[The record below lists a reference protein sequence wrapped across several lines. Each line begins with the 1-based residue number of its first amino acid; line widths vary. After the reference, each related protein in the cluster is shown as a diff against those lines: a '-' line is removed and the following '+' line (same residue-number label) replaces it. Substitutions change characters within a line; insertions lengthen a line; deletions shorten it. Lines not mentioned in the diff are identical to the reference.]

1 MSKISLSNLS
11 SGFRSSNKLNENFQE
26 IRDALDNTLSRD
38 GSAPNQMMAPLD
50 MNSERIINVGAPV
63 NLTDVVRLQDLV
75 DGSITLYQDLFVDV
89 REFGAVGDNSTNNT
103 TAIQAAINAALAA
116 GGGVVYFPPGTY
128 LTNKLTMVRNVTL
141 MGAGQKA
148 TSIKLR
154 NGQNTNLIETQDAN
168 TLLATGL
175 TPTGTRSAGAGNWSI
190 RDLTLDGNRANNTT
204 GNVLAFWG
212 YRVAMQNVTIREAA
226 ENGIDSGWADYWD
239 PALEPDR
246 FPSMESSFFNVLI
259 DTCGKYGW
267 RSAGPHDF
275 SCYNIIIIDCSLSAD
290 NIYSGLLTRLFTFDT
305 SPSTYTST
313 ALMTGQFN
321 TLHIWQ
327 RGATTQRMRYCLEDR
342 SGNLGFT
349 NTHLEGART
358 ANALLLSNDTHFDET
373 CWFYSVWSDGIGS
386 PEQNVL
392 LAGGRNGV
400 RGILHVPGAG
410 RPDCEGVQIGFTD
423 GATFT
428 ASDCVV
434 DVWAVGQNSAVIN
447 FDASGGG
454 NIVRA
459 RGTSSTVG
467 WTGTPNVNDE
477 IDIDINLATTNAR
490 LIQRGEYSGSLV
502 PTGTTQGT
510 ALQLTDVSDAYAVN
524 CTSASA
530 NGVRLPVARS
540 GVIKSIINVGTQT
553 LFVYPATGETLNG
566 GGAISILPNERVIF
580 FTWAAANW
588 SSINQSK
595 VYSGTLVATGT
606 TQGTALQLTDVSD
619 SYAVNSAS
627 ASANGVRLPAA
638 RPGAFKSIINV
649 GSQDLYVYASTGETL
664 NGGGAL
670 LIAPNNRA
678 IFFTWAAANW
688 SSVIN

>member
-1 MSKISLSNLS
+1 MTALSVQPPFPILTDIDGQPLDD
-11 SGFRSSNKLNENFQE
+11 GFIWIGVANNDPIANPITVYWDAALTVTATQP
-26 IRDALDNTLSRD
+26 IRTRGGYPMNAGVVGRLYVNSDYSIQVQNRTGSVIY
-38 GSAPNQMMAPLD
+38 SAPVQTERFGNLVSVVPLID
-50 MNSERIINVGAPV
+50 DIASLRTQIWPSGRPAVVQLTKNYVLGDGGGFFYWDAASTATDDGGTIIKETATVTGRWERQFVGPISV
-63 NLTDVVRLQDLV
+63 TW
-75 DGSITLYQDLFVDV
+75 
-89 REFGAVGDNSTNNT
+89 FGAIGDNSTNNT
-103 TAIQAAINAALAA
+103 TAIQTAINTALSSNV
-116 GGGVVYFPPGTY
+116 GLVFFPGGTY

-141 MGAGQKA
+141 IGAGQKV
-148 TSIKLR
+148 TFIKLR
-154 NGQNTNLIETQDAN
+154 NNQNTNLIETQDAT

-175 TPTGTRSAGAGNWSI
+175 TPAGARSAGAGNWSI

-239 PALEPDR
+239 PTIEPV

-275 SCYNIIIIDCSLSAD
+275 SSYNVIIVDCSLSAD

-305 SPSTYTST
+305 TPPTYVST

-358 ANALLLSNDTHFDET
+358 ANALLLANDTYFDET

-392 LAGGRNGV
+392 LAGVRNGV
-400 RGILHVPGAG
+400 RGVLQVPGGG

-423 GATFT
+423 GITFT
-428 ASDCVV
+428 AENCIV
-434 DVWAVGQNSAVIN
+434 DVWAVGQNEGVIN
-447 FDASGGG
+447 FHASAGG
-454 NIVRA
+454 NIVYA
-459 RGTSSTVG
+459 RGTSTIG
-467 WTGTPNVNDE
+467 WTGTINVNDE
-477 IDIDINLATTNAR
+477 IDIDITGATTNAR
-490 LIQRGEYSGSLV
+490 LVQ
-502 PTGTTQGT
+502 
-510 ALQLTDVSDAYAVN
+510 
-524 CTSASA
+524 
-530 NGVRLPVARS
+530 NGA
-540 GVIKSIINVGTQT
+540 
-553 LFVYPATGETLNG
+553 
-566 GGAISILPNERVIF
+566 
-580 FTWAAANW
+580 
-588 SSINQSK
+588 
-595 VYSGTLVATGT
+595 YSGTLVATGT
-606 TQGTALQLTDVSD
+606 TQGTALQLTDLSD

-627 ASANGVRLPAA
+627 VLDNGVRLPAA

-649 GSQDLYVYASTGETL
+649 GTQDLYVYASTGETL

-670 LIAPNNRA
+670 LIAANNRA
-678 IFFTWAAANW
+678 IFFSWAAANW